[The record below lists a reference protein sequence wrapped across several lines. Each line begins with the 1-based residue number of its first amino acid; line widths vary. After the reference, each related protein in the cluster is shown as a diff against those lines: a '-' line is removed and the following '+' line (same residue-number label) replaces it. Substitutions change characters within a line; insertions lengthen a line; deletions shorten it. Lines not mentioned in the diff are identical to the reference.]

1 MANQRVIVIFVEGEE
16 VVKNSRVLY
25 FIILFYDA
33 IPSDRGIDISVII
46 ESFCL
51 WDIIYLWDRFLFVYL
66 IVSVLDN
73 CS

>member
-25 FIILFYDA
+25 FIILFYHA

-51 WDIIYLWDRFLFVYL
+51 
-66 IVSVLDN
+66 
-73 CS
+73 